1 MRLTVK
7 LISKQEEFIINDE
20 SGKTLDDYFAELI
33 DNSSPFI
40 KIGNRILQKPRLNTL
55 MQNRSDKHGYRAN

>member
-33 DNSSPFI
+33 DNSSHSS
-40 KIGNRILQKPRLNTL
+40 R
-55 MQNRSDKHGYRAN
+55 

>member
-7 LISKQEEFIINDE
+7 LISKQEEFIVNDE
-20 SGKTLDDYFAELI
+20 SGKTLDDYFTELI

-40 KIGNRILQKPRLNTL
+40 KIGNRILQKATL
-55 MQNRSDKHGYRAN
+55 EYINAE

>member
-20 SGKTLDDYFAELI
+20 SGKKLDDYFAELI
-33 DNSSPFI
+33 DNS
-40 KIGNRILQKPRLNTL
+40 
-55 MQNRSDKHGYRAN
+55 

>member
-20 SGKTLDDYFAELI
+20 SGKTLDDY
-33 DNSSPFI
+33 
-40 KIGNRILQKPRLNTL
+40 LQN
-55 MQNRSDKHGYRAN
+55 

>member
-40 KIGNRILQKPRLNTL
+40 KIGNRILQKVTIEYIN
-55 MQNRSDKHGYRAN
+55 AE